1 MVTSILDAIK
11 EIIVEIAKTTRQI
24 VKARMVKRQ
33 LEAKERARKQ
43 LEEALRRAGIAKAS
57 GDATEEKTRLRRDNE
72 HGEEYHGG
80 VGRSGQRGQ
89 RPKR

>member
-11 EIIVEIAKTTRQI
+11 EIIIEIAKTTREAI
-24 VKARMVKRQ
+24 RARRVKRQ
-33 LEAKERARKQ
+33 LEAKERARKR
-43 LEEALRRAGIAKAS
+43 LEEALKRAAIAKAS
-57 GDATEEKTRLRRDNE
+57 GDATEEKTRVKRENE

-89 RPKR
+89 RPKK